1 MKKLTKLFALLLTLV
16 LVLGTMSSVMA
27 DENEPATI
35 AGETAS
41 VTISNAMAGVTYKL
55 YRVMDI
61 NGITADGEKSAF
73 VTNQNWHT
81 IFTNDALKNYLTLK
95 DKTHVGTLVS
105 PVQDFANEA
114 TAQQFAAALFAID
127 GAQAVTPDATETI
140 TESGNHVFA
149 GLPFGYYIMVS
160 SRNTTTQTQYT
171 VFTLKSGS
179 GVSIT
184 EKNLLTPAIV
194 KKVKNGGEYED
205 AVSADFNT
213 VVEYQVTVKAVAGTD
228 TYRITDVLPNQI
240 AFTNPLTVQKVSG
253 AVTSELATTT
263 DYTVTPNGVKGFEL
277 TLTDT
282 CRKQLKDNDK
292 IVITYKGKLNPNE
305 TTIAPYA
312 NSATLHYN
320 TNKELT
326 DTANVFSGYVTFHKK
341 DGKTGSALAG
351 AKFVLTKTV
360 DTKTYYA
367 KLEESSSAYNFEAW
381 VEDQKDAT
389 VITTSGTNAAH
400 VIRGLA
406 AGSYTLVELE
416 APKDYIKGEDT
427 VVSVNETHRE
437 PDSVLVGLTTQVAEI
452 INMPGTS
459 LPETGGTGTT
469 IFYIVGAV
477 LIVAAATLLLIK
489 RRTNEND

>member
-27 DENEPATI
+27 DNEPATTE
-35 AGETAS
+35 GPKGS

-73 VTNQNWHT
+73 VTNQKWHA
-81 IFTNDALKNYLTLK
+81 IFANDALKNYLTLK
-95 DKTHVGTLVS
+95 DKAQVGTLVS
-105 PVQDFANEA
+105 PVQDFGNEA
-114 TAQQFAAALFAID
+114 TAQQFAAALFAIQ

-149 GLPFGYYIMVS
+149 NLPFGYYIMVS

-171 VFTLKSGS
+171 VFTLKSTS

-194 KKVKNGGEYED
+194 KKVKNGGQYED

-228 TYRITDVLPNQI
+228 TYSITDVLPNQI
-240 AFTNPLTVQKVSG
+240 AFTNPLSVQKVSG
-253 AVTSELATTT
+253 AVTSDLATPA
-263 DYTVTPNGVKGFEL
+263 DYTVTPNGVKDFEL

-360 DTKTYYA
+360 DTNTFYA
-367 KLEESSSAYNFEAW
+367 KLQESSSAYNFVEWVNTQEA
-381 VEDQKDAT
+381 AT

-400 VIRGLA
+400 IIRGLA
-406 AGSYTLVELE
+406 AGSYTLVEIE

-427 VVSVNETHRE
+427 VVSVNETRSE
-437 PDSVLVGLTTQVAEI
+437 PDNVLIGLTTQVAEI
-452 INMPGTS
+452 INMPGTI

>member
-27 DENEPATI
+27 DNEPATTE
-35 AGETAS
+35 GPKGS

-73 VTNQNWHT
+73 VTNQKWHD
-81 IFTNDALKNYLTLK
+81 IFANDALKNYLTLK
-95 DKTHVGTLVS
+95 DKTQVGTLVS
-105 PVQDFANEA
+105 PVQDFGNEA
-114 TAQQFAAALFAID
+114 TAQQFAAALFAIE

-149 GLPFGYYIMVS
+149 DLPFGYYIMVS

-171 VFTLKSGS
+171 VFTLKSTS

-184 EKNLLTPAIV
+184 EKNVLTPAIE
-194 KKVKNGGEYED
+194 KKVKNGGLYED

-213 VVEYQVTVKAVAGTD
+213 VVEYRVTVKAVAGTD
-228 TYRITDVLPNQI
+228 TYRITDVLPDQI
-240 AFTNPLTVQKVSG
+240 KLTDSLSVQKVSG
-253 AVTSELATTT
+253 AVTSDLATPA

-292 IVITYKGKLNPNE
+292 IVITYKGTLNPNE

-320 TNKELT
+320 TDKELT

-360 DTKTYYA
+360 DTNTFYA
-367 KLEESSSAYNFEAW
+367 KLEESSSGYNFVEWVNTQEA
-381 VEDQKDAT
+381 AT

-400 VIRGLA
+400 IIRGLA
-406 AGSYTLVELE
+406 AGSYTLVEIE

-427 VVSVNETHRE
+427 VVSVNETRNE
-437 PDSVLVGLTTQVAEI
+437 PGNVLVGLTTQVAEI
-452 INMPGTS
+452 INMPGTT

>member
-27 DENEPATI
+27 DNEPATTE
-35 AGETAS
+35 GPKGS

-73 VTNQNWHT
+73 VTNQKWHD
-81 IFTNDALKNYLTLK
+81 IFANDALKNYLTLK
-95 DKTHVGTLVS
+95 DKAQVGTLVS
-105 PVQDFANEA
+105 PVQDFGNEA
-114 TAQQFAAALFAID
+114 TAQQFAAALFAIQ

-149 GLPFGYYIMVS
+149 NLPFGYYIMVS

-171 VFTLKSGS
+171 VFTLKSTS

-184 EKNLLTPAIV
+184 EKNVLTPAIE
-194 KKVKNGGEYED
+194 KKVKNGGLYED

-213 VVEYQVTVKAVAGTD
+213 VVEYRVTVKAVAGTD
-228 TYRITDVLPNQI
+228 TYSITDVLPNQF
-240 AFTNPLTVQKVSG
+240 AFTNPLSVQKVSG
-253 AVTSELATTT
+253 AVTSDLATPA
-263 DYTVTPNGVKGFEL
+263 DYTVTPNGVKDFEL

-360 DTKTYYA
+360 DTNTFYA
-367 KLEESSSAYNFEAW
+367 KLQESSSAYNFVEWVNTQEA
-381 VEDQKDAT
+381 AT

-400 VIRGLA
+400 IIRGLA
-406 AGSYTLVELE
+406 AGSYTLVEIE

-427 VVSVNETHRE
+427 VVSVNETRSE
-437 PDSVLVGLTTQVAEI
+437 PGNVLIGLTTQVAEI
-452 INMPGTS
+452 INMPGTT

>member
-27 DENEPATI
+27 DNEPATTE
-35 AGETAS
+35 GPKGS

-73 VTNQNWHT
+73 VTNQKWHD
-81 IFTNDALKNYLTLK
+81 ILANEALANYLTLK
-95 DKTHVGTLVS
+95 DTTHVGTLVT
-105 PVQDFANEA
+105 PVQDFANPT
-114 TAQQFAAALFAID
+114 TAQQFAAALFAIGGVQD
-127 GAQAVTPDATETI
+127 VTPDATVTI

-149 GLPFGYYIMVS
+149 DLPFGYYIMVS
-160 SRNTTTQTQYT
+160 SRDTITQTQYT
-171 VFTLKSGS
+171 VFTLKSTS

-184 EKNLLTPAIV
+184 EKNVLTPAIE
-194 KKVKNGGEYED
+194 KKVKNGGLYED

-228 TYRITDVLPNQI
+228 TYRITDVLPDQI
-240 AFTNPLTVQKVSG
+240 KLTDSLSVQKVSG
-253 AVTSELATTT
+253 AVTSDLATPA

-292 IVITYKGKLNPNE
+292 IVITYKGTLNPNE

-320 TNKELT
+320 TDKELT

-360 DTKTYYA
+360 DTNTFYA
-367 KLEESSSAYNFEAW
+367 KLEESSSGYNFVEWVNTQEA
-381 VEDQKDAT
+381 AT

-400 VIRGLA
+400 IIRGLA
-406 AGSYTLVELE
+406 AGSYTLVEIE

-427 VVSVNETHRE
+427 VVSVNETRNE
-437 PDSVLVGLTTQVAEI
+437 PGNVLIGLTTQVAEI
-452 INMPGTS
+452 INMPGTT

>member
-27 DENEPATI
+27 DNEPATK

-41 VTISNAMAGVTYKL
+41 VTISNAKAGVTYKL

-61 NGITADGEKSAF
+61 SGITADGVKSAF
-73 VTNQNWHT
+73 VTNQKWHN
-81 IFTNDALKNYLTLK
+81 IFTNDALTNYLTLK
-95 DKTHVGTLVS
+95 DKATVGTLVS
-105 PVQDFANEA
+105 PVQDFANAA

-127 GAQAVTPDATETI
+127 GALDVAPDANATIET
-140 TESGNHVFA
+140 SGEHVFA
-149 GLPFGYYIMVS
+149 DLPFGYYIMVS

-171 VFTLKSGS
+171 VFTLKSTP
-179 GVSIT
+179 GVSVT

-194 KKVKNGGEYED
+194 KKVRNGGQYED

-213 VVEYQVTVKAVAGTD
+213 VVEYQITVKAVAGTD
-228 TYRITDVLPNQI
+228 TYRITDVLPDQI
-240 AFTNPLTVQKVSG
+240 AFANSLAVQKVSG
-253 AVTSELATTT
+253 EVTSTLATTD

-277 TLTDT
+277 TLTED
-282 CRKQLKDNDK
+282 CRKLLKDNDK
-292 IVITYKGKLNPNE
+292 IVITYKGTLNPNM

-320 TNKELT
+320 TDKELT

-341 DGKTGSALAG
+341 DGRTGSALAG

-367 KLEESSSAYNFEAW
+367 KLEESSSAYNFVRW
-381 VEDQKDAT
+381 VETQDTAT
-389 VITTSGTNAAH
+389 VITTNASTTAH
-400 VIRGLA
+400 IIRGLA
-406 AGSYTLVELE
+406 AGSYTLVEIE

-427 VVSVNETHRE
+427 VVSVNETRNE
-437 PDSVLVGLTTQVAEI
+437 MGNVLVGLTTQVAEI
-452 INMPGTS
+452 INMPGTT

-489 RRTNEND
+489 RRTNAND

>member
-27 DENEPATI
+27 DNEPATTE
-35 AGETAS
+35 GPKGS

-73 VTNQNWHT
+73 VTNQKWHD
-81 IFTNDALKNYLTLK
+81 IFANDALKNYLTLK
-95 DKTHVGTLVS
+95 DKTQVGTLVS
-105 PVQDFANEA
+105 PVQDFGNEA
-114 TAQQFAAALFAID
+114 TAQQFAAALFAIE

-149 GLPFGYYIMVS
+149 DLPFGYYIMVS

-171 VFTLKSGS
+171 VFTLKSTS

-184 EKNLLTPAIV
+184 EKNLLTPAIE
-194 KKVKNGGEYED
+194 KKVKNGGLYED

-213 VVEYQVTVKAVAGTD
+213 VVEYRVTVKAVAGTD
-228 TYRITDVLPNQI
+228 TYRITDVLPDQI
-240 AFTNPLTVQKVSG
+240 KLTDSLSVQKVSG
-253 AVTSELATTT
+253 AVTSDLATPA
-263 DYTVTPNGVKGFEL
+263 DYTFTPNGVKGFEL

-292 IVITYKGKLNPNE
+292 IVITYKGTLNPNE

-320 TNKELT
+320 TDKELT

-360 DTKTYYA
+360 DTNTFYA
-367 KLEESSSAYNFEAW
+367 KLEESSSGYNFVEWVNTQEA
-381 VEDQKDAT
+381 AT

-400 VIRGLA
+400 IIRGLA
-406 AGSYTLVELE
+406 AGSYTLVEIE

-427 VVSVNETHRE
+427 VVSVNETRNE
-437 PDSVLVGLTTQVAEI
+437 PGNVLVGLTTQVAEI
-452 INMPGTS
+452 INMPGST